1 MTSKGA
7 ACNIVEEPAIG
18 YFNST
23 SLLLCCDIT
32 LDENEVAEGIEMAW
46 CNRGLLSCRL
56 LGLKHSTQDII
67 VKRKMSAEQKVAV
80 MFLMKGIWFF
90 LLVHEA
96 AGGQRINEHMKCRC
110 VEESLFWVYW
120 TTKDN
125 IIKTSANSSAW
136 MTRKELEKVN
146 VGSERTKLSRTR
158 ENKMWRTRCRSQ
170 KEKIMLTSPFLSL
183 SLRFSFLLHSLNF
196 VTYFWMAVVLLA
208 S

>member
-1 MTSKGA
+1 M
-7 ACNIVEEPAIG
+7 EEPAIG

-32 LDENEVAEGIEMAW
+32 LDESEVAEGIEMAW

-146 VGSERTKLSRTR
+146 VGSERTKLSRYTW
-158 ENKMWRTRCRSQ
+158 EQNVKDTLQISKGKDYAYVTVFISLSTLLFSTSFFELCYLFLDGCRS
-170 KEKIMLTSPFLSL
+170 SC
-183 SLRFSFLLHSLNF
+183 
-196 VTYFWMAVVLLA
+196 
-208 S
+208 